1 MRPAPP
7 SSSSS
12 LLPSLSFLSRLMLSQ
27 AIKYTGEAL
36 LISPTSAKA
45 LFRRAAAY
53 EAKKEFEKALEDL
66 KVAASHTPTEDKA
79 ITKSIDRIKKAIQK
93 EKDKEKKMWGKAFSG

>member
-1 MRPAPP
+1 LYAPP
-7 SSSSS
+7 
-12 LLPSLSFLSRLMLSQ
+12 LPPPYPSHAPVSQ

-36 LISPTSAKA
+36 AISPTSAKA

-53 EAKKEFEKALEDL
+53 EAKKEFELALDDL
-66 KVAASHTPTEDKA
+66 KAAASHTPTEDKA
-79 ITKSIDRIKKAIQK
+79 ITKAVDRVKKAIQK